1 MLATLYYSI
10 FILYFLLLL
19 TCIIGFKK
27 IELVTC
33 ICAVTVNL
41 AGLLYIY
48 TSSGTLP
55 LFNIYE
61 SFLFSSFIM
70 GATGL
75 FFLFKGNFAIK
86 VRRWVWAGSI
96 VLLLVMSFFPKEV
109 SLPVYDHGYSYI
121 VMFHAFRCIALSLML
136 VSTAWFVQ
144 FIIQREMDERTSM
157 LSHMGRNYLVLASV
171 FYLAAEYVGIIWC
184 QKGWG
189 DFWMWSQTFFQST
202 LVVIYLMLAFHI
214 PGKGRKAEDIRSVI
228 GALSGIFFLTLII
241 LRSTY

>member
-1 MLATLYYSI
+1 MFVTIYYSI
-10 FILYFLLLL
+10 SILYFLLLL
-19 TCIIGFKK
+19 TCIAGLKK

-33 ICAVTVNL
+33 ICAVAVNL

-48 TSSGTLP
+48 SSSGTLP
-55 LFNIYE
+55 VFNLYE
-61 SFLFSSFIM
+61 SFLFDSFIM

-75 FFLFKGNFAIK
+75 FFLFKGDFSIK
-86 VRRWVWAGSI
+86 VRRWVWAGI
-96 VLLLVMSFFPKEV
+96 LVLLLVMSFFPKEV
-109 SLPVYDHGYSYI
+109 SLPAYDHGYSYI
-121 VMFHAFRCIALSLML
+121 IMFHLFRCIALALML

-144 FIIQREMDERTSM
+144 FIIQREMNERTSI

-189 DFWMWSQTFFQST
+189 DFWTWSQAFFQST

-228 GALSGIFFLTLII
+228 GALSGVFFLTLVI